1 MADEP
6 YYTPGQSDNRPPQ
19 SPTEFSPQK
28 PVGPDPVTP
37 QPLAEGSESEK
48 HAQLFALDPASGNFL
63 PVEWK
68 DGKLKVDAVLDG
80 SDIEIGAVEIKNRDT
95 DDRMIVDPDGSAHVT
110 IVDKING
117 LPFTTTIIRDP
128 GTGLV
133 SSVIEAAGGKT
144 KTSTLT
150 RDAEDNVATITEAIV

>member
-48 HAQLFALDPASGNFL
+48 HAQLFALDPASGNFM
-63 PVEWK
+63 PVTWK
-68 DGKLKVDAVLDG
+68 DGKLQVDATLVVG
-80 SDIEIGAVEIKNRDT
+80 DIEIGAVELKNRDT
-95 DDRMIVDPDGSAHVT
+95 DDRQIVDPDGSAHVT

-117 LPFTTTIIRDP
+117 LPFATTIIRDP

-133 SSVIEAAGGKT
+133 SQIVEAAGGKT
-144 KTSTLT
+144 KTSTIT
-150 RDAEDNVATITEAIV
+150 RDADDNVASIAEVIS